1 MKLRDGKFT
10 VAVIG
15 AGGASVAFLHQLV
28 AEIGR
33 DQAESMRVVV
43 FEARPQVGPGLAYQ
57 DDVQTA
63 LLNRNAETMSVSASD
78 YSTFSAWLR
87 WKAHHE
93 DELKP
98 VSAADLTSAYVPRAT
113 FGRFLSDFFQESCAA
128 ASKKGLEIEII
139 RHAVNTIRR
148 GERYQIRHGDQ
159 VLYADSVLLAV
170 GNTGPRDHYHLS
182 GHARF
187 ISSPYPLKHNIV
199 PLHTADSICIIGTGL
214 TAVDI
219 AVTLADKGYRG
230 KIDMVS
236 NTGHLPYVRG
246 LQGAA
251 HQLRYLTQAALA
263 NLSAAGTRKAS
274 LRSVFRLLRA
284 ELRAVGCC
292 WRDLLDSHSL
302 PVERLR
308 KELAEAGQARL
319 WQRVL
324 AATNDVIEQAWHL
337 LPGSDQQLVMKRYA
351 HAWLA
356 RRAPMPAANARVLLS
371 MIEAGQLRLL
381 AGAPSFDR
389 GEPGCLSATHAGDN
403 TPQRY
408 DYVINATGAA
418 KWVQCEEDSPLIWQ
432 LLQDGY
438 AVSDPLGG
446 IRVDFATGALIDED
460 NEPDWNMRAL
470 GHITSGTY
478 FFVSSLEM
486 IARRA
491 QHIAGHVLSSLA
503 PHHKA
508 LAAGPARAPAMD

>member
-1 MKLRDGKFT
+1 MTFRDEKFT

-33 DQAESMRVVV
+33 DQAASMRVVI
-43 FEARPQVGPGLAYQ
+43 FEARDQVGPGLAYQ
-57 DDVQTA
+57 DDVETA

-93 DELKP
+93 DALKS
-98 VSAADLTSAYVPRAT
+98 VSATDLTSAYVPRPT
-113 FGRFLSDFFQESCAA
+113 FGRFLSDFFLESCAA
-128 ASKKGLEIEII
+128 AVKKGLEIQII
-139 RHAVNTIRR
+139 PRAADAIRR

-159 VLYADSVLLAV
+159 ILHADSVLLAV
-170 GNTGPRDHYHLS
+170 GNTGSRDHYLLG

-187 ISSPYPLKHNIV
+187 IASPYPLMRQIV
-199 PLHTADSICIIGTGL
+199 PLRTADSICIIGSGL

-219 AVTLADKGYRG
+219 AVTLAAQGYHG
-230 KIDMVS
+230 KIDILS
-236 NTGHLPYVRG
+236 HSGHLPFVRG
-246 LQGAA
+246 RQGPP
-251 HQLRYLTQAALA
+251 HQLRHLTPAALTH
-263 NLSAAGTRKAS
+263 LSLGGTRKAS
-274 LRSVFRLLRA
+274 LRCVFRLLRA

-292 WRDLLDSHSL
+292 WRALLDNHAT

-308 KELAEAGQARL
+308 EELAEAGQVRL

-324 AATNDVIEQAWHL
+324 AATNDVIEQAWHM
-337 LPGSDQQLVMKRYA
+337 LPSSDQQLVMKRYA
-351 HAWLA
+351 RAWLA
-356 RRAPMPAANARVLLS
+356 RRAPMPAGNAEVLLS
-371 MIEAGQLRLL
+371 MITAGQLRLL
-381 AGAPSFDR
+381 AGAPCFDR
-389 GEPGCLSATHAGDN
+389 SEPDCLRASHAGDDA
-403 TPQRY
+403 PQRY

-418 KWVQCEEDSPLIWQ
+418 KWVECEEDSPLIWQ

-438 AVSDPLGG
+438 AVTDPLGG
-446 IRVDFATGALIDED
+446 IRVDFATGAVIDED

-508 LAAGPARAPAMD
+508 LAARPARAPALD